1 MSVGG
6 FWKCSLT
13 SASDRPPAIAPRTRS
28 TGPQLVEDGHGPI
41 AGQPAIKAV
50 PGAPA
55 MKRAMIVVAADY
67 ETHAPSLAALKKQS
81 SVAQTTL

>member
-1 MSVGG
+1 MMSV
-6 FWKCSLT
+6 
-13 SASDRPPAIAPRTRS
+13 SDRPPAIGPGEAPSARS
-28 TGPQLVEDGHGPI
+28 LVGDVHGAI

-55 MKRAMIVVAADY
+55 MRRAMIIVAADY